1 MIRKNN
7 NADTPTAILTTI
19 AVFEFL
25 VLGVLDVA
33 VEGEGDGAS
42 TLGGGVKGVVE
53 SFAGAG
59 VGVFAGS
66 DTATVGVGGGAGGVW
81 LECGGGDGGF
91 FPMASPF

>member
-1 MIRKNN
+1 MIRKSNS
-7 NADTPTAILTTI
+7 AGTPTAIPTTI
-19 AVFEFL
+19 A
-25 VLGVLDVA
+25 VLDVA

-66 DTATVGVGGGAGGVW
+66 DTATAGGGGVSGGAGGVW
-81 LECGGGDGGF
+81 LECVGGGGVF